1 MGDTIIEIQSLSKSF
16 GSVQALNNIDL
27 EIAPGVFGLI
37 GPNGAGKTTL
47 FRIFL
52 NLIRPDSGAVRVFGL
67 DVTKKSLAVRRQIG
81 VLHERPAYPA
91 FLTPLE
97 YLSRMSRLYD
107 KQRNPE
113 ELLQTVDL
121 LRAKDRRIGDLSAGM
136 YQRLGLAQSLMGS
149 PKLVFLDE
157 PTSNLDVTGRAQIL
171 ELIMRL
177 HKDSGTS
184 FVISSHILSELQT
197 VCDSVAFLVA
207 GTIKE
212 RGTMLEIIKKYAS
225 NMVRIVVSDAAQ
237 LAALLT
243 QEPWAERIRVAG
255 PNALT
260 ISSSLEPDIVKARV
274 KDAIS
279 GHSIEVFDVS
289 RASNLE
295 DIFREVV
302 MDA

>member
-1 MGDTIIEIQSLSKSF
+1 MGDTIIEIESLSKSF
-16 GSVQALNNIDL
+16 GSVQALSNVGLKISSG
-27 EIAPGVFGLI
+27 IFGLI

-52 NLIRPDSGAVRVFGL
+52 NLIRPDSGTVRVFGL
-67 DVTKKSLAVRRQIG
+67 DVMEESLAVRKQIG

-97 YLSRMSRLYD
+97 YLSRMSKLYQT
-107 KQRNPE
+107 QRNPE

-121 LRAKDRRIGDLSAGM
+121 LHAKDRRIGDLSAGM

-149 PKLVFLDE
+149 PQLVFLDE
-157 PTSNLDVTGRAQIL
+157 PTSNLDVTGRSQIL
-171 ELIMRL
+171 EMIMRL
-177 HKDSGTS
+177 HKDNGTS

-207 GTIKE
+207 GQIKE
-212 RGTMLEIIKKYAS
+212 RGSMLEIIKKYAS
-225 NMVRIVVSDAAQ
+225 NMIRIIVSDAAQ
-237 LAALLT
+237 LASLLV
-243 QEPWAERIRVAG
+243 QQPWAESVRVAG
-255 PNALT
+255 ASTLT
-260 ISSSLEPDIVKARV
+260 LSSTLELDIVRARV
-274 KDAIS
+274 MEAIS
-279 GHSIEVFDVS
+279 GHPIEVFDVS

-302 MDA
+302 TDA